1 MSNQIGILIQKIIW
15 TVNDEEIDR
24 SFLRE
29 CTYTETID
37 LSGPRFSI
45 LFDDPDSILTDSE
58 WFQIKIGDVIEVTFE
73 DPLFRERLKVVLR
86 FVILTMPKDGGRITF
101 HCFQEDVYN
110 LKIPA
115 SRARL
120 FVNKTPKQI
129 LYELIPKLATKE
141 IEDQIDP
148 FPVVEDYHL
157 LPGMRPSLLIRQ
169 MAKEQGAMA
178 FYSRK
183 KFYFRTLLDLRDM
196 VDERVVYEYNN
207 IQGENQITHMDVLNV
222 DQIIGDRIIRQ
233 YLGWHMENGYVKGNC
248 NYRNAPVEFA
258 GVANQLT
265 LSNMLDFALP
275 VLDLT
280 MIGDGRL
287 EPGFSLEFVWH
298 LDDTKRPIDE
308 SLPMDGVVSVASH
321 YATGDKY
328 HCRTKIVIPM
338 DESNLAGEY

>member
-1 MSNQIGILIQKIIW
+1 
-15 TVNDEEIDR
+15 
-24 SFLRE
+24 
-29 CTYTETID
+29 
-37 LSGPRFSI
+37 
-45 LFDDPDSILTDSE
+45 
-58 WFQIKIGDVIEVTFE
+58 
-73 DPLFRERLKVVLR
+73 
-86 FVILTMPKDGGRITF
+86 
-101 HCFQEDVYN
+101 
-110 LKIPA
+110 
-115 SRARL
+115 
-120 FVNKTPKQI
+120 
-129 LYELIPKLATKE
+129 
-141 IEDQIDP
+141 
-148 FPVVEDYHL
+148 
-157 LPGMRPSLLIRQ
+157 
-169 MAKEQGAMA
+169 
-178 FYSRK
+178 
-183 KFYFRTLLDLRDM
+183 
-196 VDERVVYEYNN
+196 
-207 IQGENQITHMDVLNV
+207 
-222 DQIIGDRIIRQ
+222 
-233 YLGWHMENGYVKGNC
+233 MENGYVKGNC